1 MAKLTRAMGNRQIDA
16 VFSSLNTG
24 KGIYAS
30 EDFDYI
36 AGMAQL
42 KREVKDLLKLTSDP
56 EYRYWLNNLDISEYT
71 KYFKKITELAETFR
85 LQKANQMKD
94 AEFLTL
100 DELSSNFNQETKYDK
115 RIDVINT
122 FSLNDLQRWEKDYAD
137 KEAVLS
143 AMIKTGFFESADSD
157 TINKFLTSFSNRDRN
172 AFIQR
177 CFDSPDLL
185 MSIFQKENIKSQK
198 YLLALLLDFGTGSD
212 TDKNTYEIPQ
222 GQVFNASFVDSKMYI
237 NYMKEVPYEDNMYEL
252 DKQVQLPTPF
262 TNVSFFYGENNKIT
276 LPAISLIGN
285 MDNRLYDDYYKC
297 NTDISQLTDDEKK
310 VLFDEFVD
318 HYLGKAFIA
327 EFLSNPLS
335 LLKTVGLSLAT
346 GILLMFASEAVA
358 VGLAIAGSGL
368 GIISSSLDLKS
379 GLEMLESVAELK
391 KNARNVNDYKEAA
404 RLLAEAMVKISVNGI
419 MLIVSLIQFG
429 EACGKGFE
437 LYYKNKKLT
446 VGKQKINQK
455 INFKFNETNCRNH
468 LIYGEG
474 IKSGQGGVDGAHN
487 RNSFIQ
493 TIRTKYETYYIK
505 KGLKFNVQDCI
516 ESLTPHP
523 LITGIE
529 EVKYKLPAL
538 NQNDT
543 LNVGVYK
550 KVQNP
555 KTIYNPKIIKDEQ
568 MLQWGKEAMM
578 EAMKNNRVNGR
589 VIQGYANNGLKF
601 RGFINES
608 GEISNFYPYL

>member
-85 LQKANQMKD
+85 LQKANQMKE

-177 CFDSPDLL
+177 CSDSPDLL

-310 VLFDEFVD
+310 ELFDEFVD

-446 VGKQKINQK
+446 
-455 INFKFNETNCRNH
+455 
-468 LIYGEG
+468 
-474 IKSGQGGVDGAHN
+474 
-487 RNSFIQ
+487 
-493 TIRTKYETYYIK
+493 IK
-505 KGLKFNVQDCI
+505 KGRLKI
-516 ESLTPHP
+516 
-523 LITGIE
+523 
-529 EVKYKLPAL
+529 LPGENHSSSEIKAAQYMADL
-538 NQNDT
+538 GNDVILRPPIGT
-543 LNVGVYK
+543 RSEGGTSDL
-550 KVQNP
+550 
-555 KTIYNPKIIKDEQ
+555 
-568 MLQWGKEAMM
+568 L
-578 EAMKNNRVNGR
+578 VNGINYDVYTPTTDNSSAIIRAITKKNKQTSGIVLDLAMTTVTESELGNVLLR
-589 VIQGYANNGLKF
+589 VQGAITKNGGICNITDIVIIPK
-601 RGFINES
+601 
-608 GEISNFYPYL
+608 

>member
-437 LYYKNKKLT
+437 LYYRDKKVCAVGSGNDSERILTNGEQFDNGKLKPNIKYKAGEYDYLYETDELGRIKKCTAEKLYLKKHQGRLKHNRKTPGKSENDHAGHIIGDIFGGSPELDNLVSQKKL
-446 VGKQKINQK
+446 INQK
-455 INFKFNETNCRNH
+455 TYRDIERQWQNALSSGKKVTDLNIQICYDGNNVRP
-468 LIYGEG
+468 
-474 IKSGQGGVDGAHN
+474 KSFV
-487 RNSFIQ
+487 IE
-493 TIRTKYETYYIK
+493 Y
-505 KGLKFNVQDCI
+505 CI
-516 ESLTPHP
+516 EGKYYSPDP
-523 LITGIE
+523 LI
-529 EVKYKLPAL
+529 
-538 NQNDT
+538 N
-543 LNVGVYK
+543 
-550 KVQNP
+550 
-555 KTIYNPKIIKDEQ
+555 
-568 MLQWGKEAMM
+568 
-578 EAMKNNRVNGR
+578 
-589 VIQGYANNGLKF
+589 
-601 RGFINES
+601 
-608 GEISNFYPYL
+608 